1 MKNFIGIGTRFVGK
15 ERYSKEEWAQRQ
27 RFFSIQTAKAG
38 LGALLALVFI
48 GLVGRPDA
56 AEGAAVVGLFAP
68 AVLAVLAFTDIALE
82 DLESAALAIFAA
94 LIGYLAALTGG
105 LNSPLMVWFVLVPA
119 EAALAGGRPAVLR
132 AGIAAGVALVL
143 VTAMQALGALPD
155 SRLPL
160 PAWQLYAGSILAAVV
175 QAAFVAAAAQD
186 RQRAADK
193 ALAENAQMYRFL
205 ADNAMDL
212 ITRHGPDGT
221 IRYASPAAETLLGVA
236 PETLIGL
243 APTAMVHPDDLKTM
257 QSVFVRASYFGRA
270 ASAEIRLR
278 RGNGTFIWT
287 EIRCRPATRADG
299 KHNMVAITR
308 DISERKAN
316 DLALVEA
323 RDLAEAA
330 NRSKSRFL
338 ANMSHELRTPLN
350 AIIGFSEVMTHEMFG
365 NLGSPRYV
373 EYARLIH
380 ESGGHLLELINGVL
394 DMSKIEAGKFEIGEE
409 TFDFSAIAREALRF
423 VKMPAERKGVVLKAA
438 IAQSAATMY
447 ADRRAIK
454 QILINLL
461 SNGIKFTPKGG
472 EVRVTAVR
480 WEGGIEIAVADTG
493 VGIAQADVERLGQP
507 FEQVE
512 NEHVRSQE
520 GTGLGLALVRALAS
534 LHGGEAIID
543 STLGEGTIVRVR
555 LPNAVPAQ
563 MPERTEPAIV
573 PELAARPSKQPE
585 LRGAA

>member
-1 MKNFIGIGTRFVGK
+1 MKNFIGIGTRFASLD
-15 ERYSKEEWAQRQ
+15 RFAKEERAQRQ
-27 RFFSIQTAKAG
+27 RFFAVQMAKAG
-38 LGALLALVFI
+38 LGALLALAFVIF
-48 GLVGRPDA
+48 VGRPDWAEA
-56 AEGAAVVGLFAP
+56 AAIIGLFAP
-68 AVLAVLAFTDIALE
+68 GVLAVFVFSDIPVEELE
-82 DLESAALAIFAA
+82 GAALAIFAA

-119 EAALAGGRPAVLR
+119 EAAIAGGRPAVFR

-160 PAWQLYAGSILAAVV
+160 PAWQLYAASILAAVV
-175 QAAFVAAAAQD
+175 QAAFIAAAAQD
-186 RQRAADK
+186 RQIAADR

-221 IRYASPAAETLLGVA
+221 IRYASPAAETLLGVK
-236 PETLIGL
+236 PDSLIGL
-243 APTAMVHPDDLKTM
+243 APTALVHPDDLKSV

-278 RGNGTFIWT
+278 RSNGSYIWT

-299 KHNMVAITR
+299 KNNLVAITR

-316 DLALVEA
+316 DLALIEA
-323 RDLAEAA
+323 RDMAEAA

-365 NLGSPRYV
+365 TLGSPRYV

-394 DMSKIEAGKFEIGEE
+394 DMSKIEAGKFEISEE

-423 VKMPAERKGVVLKAA
+423 VKMPAERKGVTLKAA
-438 IAQSAATMY
+438 IAQSAATMV

-480 WEGGIEIAVADTG
+480 REGGIEIAVADTG
-493 VGIAQADVERLGQP
+493 VGISHNDVERLGQP

-520 GTGLGLALVRALAS
+520 GTGLGLALVRALATM
-534 LHGGEAIID
+534 HGGEAIIE

-555 LPNAVPAQ
+555 LPHAIPQQAPASA
-563 MPERTEPAIV
+563 EPAIA
-573 PELAARPSKQPE
+573 PELAAKSTKSSE

>member
-1 MKNFIGIGTRFVGK
+1 MKSFAIGKWFVGK
-15 ERYSKEEWAQRQ
+15 ERFSKEDWAARQ
-27 RFFSIQTAKAG
+27 RFFSIQIAKAG
-38 LGALLALVFI
+38 LGALLALAFLA
-48 GLVGRPDA
+48 LVGWPHA
-56 AEGAAVVGLFAP
+56 AEGAAIVGLMAP
-68 AVLAVLAFTDIALE
+68 AVLAIFAFTDIALE

-143 VTAMQALGALPD
+143 VTAMQALGALPE

-160 PAWQLYAGSILAAVV
+160 PAWQLYAASILAAVV

-193 ALAENAQMYRFL
+193 KVAESAQMYRFL

-212 ITRHGPDGT
+212 ITRHAPDGT
-221 IRYASPAAETLLGVA
+221 IRYASPASETLLGVT
-236 PETLIGL
+236 PEQLIGQAPIAL
-243 APTAMVHPDDLKTM
+243 AHPEDLKTL

-278 RGNGTFIWT
+278 RGNGSFVWT

-308 DISERKAN
+308 DISERKAH

-323 RDLAEAA
+323 RDMAEAA

-365 NLGSPRYV
+365 KLGSPRYV

-394 DMSKIEAGKFEIGEE
+394 DMSKIEAGKFEISTE
-409 TFDFSAIAREALRF
+409 TFDFSDVTREALRF
-423 VKMPAERKGVVLKAA
+423 VKMPAERKGVTLKAA
-438 IAQSAATMY
+438 IAQSASTIV

-472 EVRVTAVR
+472 DVRITAVR
-480 WEGGIEIAVADTG
+480 FEGGIEIAVADTG
-493 VGIAQADVERLGQP
+493 VGISQADVTRLGQP

-512 NEHVRSQE
+512 NEHVRAQE
-520 GTGLGLALVRALAS
+520 GTGLGLALVRALAGM
-534 LHGGEAIID
+534 HGGELIID

-555 LPNAVPAQ
+555 LPHALSTTA
-563 MPERTEPAIV
+563 PERGEAV
-573 PELAARPSKQPE
+573 MSAELAATFSTNRSD

>member
-1 MKNFIGIGTRFVGK
+1 M
-15 ERYSKEEWAQRQ
+15 A
-27 RFFSIQTAKAG
+27 
-38 LGALLALVFI
+38 
-48 GLVGRPDA
+48 
-56 AEGAAVVGLFAP
+56 
-68 AVLAVLAFTDIALE
+68 
-82 DLESAALAIFAA
+82 
-94 LIGYLAALTGG
+94 
-105 LNSPLMVWFVLVPA
+105 
-119 EAALAGGRPAVLR
+119 
-132 AGIAAGVALVL
+132 
-143 VTAMQALGALPD
+143 
-155 SRLPL
+155 
-160 PAWQLYAGSILAAVV
+160 
-175 QAAFVAAAAQD
+175 
-186 RQRAADK
+186 
-193 ALAENAQMYRFL
+193 
-205 ADNAMDL
+205 
-212 ITRHGPDGT
+212 
-221 IRYASPAAETLLGVA
+221 LLGVE
-236 PETLIGL
+236 PDSLVGQ
-243 APTAMVHPDDLKTM
+243 APTALVHPDDLKSM

-278 RGNGTFIWT
+278 RRNGTYIWT

-299 KHNMVAITR
+299 KNNMVAITR

-316 DLALVEA
+316 DLALIEA
-323 RDLAEAA
+323 RDMAEAA

-365 NLGSPRYV
+365 KLGNPRYV

-394 DMSKIEAGKFEIGEE
+394 DMSKIEAGKFEIAEE

-423 VKMPAERKGVVLKAA
+423 VKMPAERKGVILKAA
-438 IAQSAATMY
+438 IAQSAATMF

-480 WEGGIEIAVADTG
+480 REGGIEIAVADTG
-493 VGIAQADVERLGQP
+493 VGISQADVDRLGQP

-534 LHGGEAIID
+534 MHGGEAIIE

-555 LPNAVPAQ
+555 LPHAIPPQ
-563 MPERTEPAIV
+563 MPERTEPV
-573 PELAARPSKQPE
+573 LPDAAAMEAAKSPE

>member
-1 MKNFIGIGTRFVGK
+1 MKNFIGIGKRFAAK
-15 ERYSKEEWAQRQ
+15 DRFSKEEWAQRQ

-38 LGALLALVFI
+38 LGALLALAFVAV
-48 GLVGRPDA
+48 VGQPDVAEA
-56 AEGAAVVGLFAP
+56 AALVGLFAP
-68 AVLAVLAFTDIALE
+68 GVLAVLAFTDIAVEELE
-82 DLESAALAIFAA
+82 WAALAIFAA
-94 LIGYLAALTGG
+94 LIGYRAALTGG

-132 AGIAAGVALVL
+132 AGLAAGVSLVL

-160 PAWQLYAGSILAAVV
+160 PAWQLYAASILAAVV

-186 RQRAADK
+186 RQRESDR

-212 ITRHGPDGT
+212 ITRHAPDGS
-221 IRYASPAAETLLGVA
+221 IRYASPAAMALLGVE
-236 PETLIGL
+236 PDSLVGL
-243 APTAMVHPDDLKTM
+243 APTAMVHPDDLKSM

-278 RGNGTFIWT
+278 RKNGTYIWT

-299 KHNMVAITR
+299 KNNMVAITR

-316 DLALVEA
+316 DLALIEA
-323 RDLAEAA
+323 RDMAEAA

-365 NLGSPRYV
+365 TLGSPRYV

-394 DMSKIEAGKFEIGEE
+394 DMSKIEAGKFEIAEE

-438 IAQSAATMY
+438 IAQSAASMF

-480 WEGGIEIAVADTG
+480 RDGGIEIAVADTG
-493 VGIAQADVERLGQP
+493 VGISQADLDRLGQP

-534 LHGGEAIID
+534 MHGGEAVIE
-543 STLGEGTIVRVR
+543 STLGEGTIIRVR
-555 LPNAVPAQ
+555 LPHAAPPPV
-563 MPERTEPAIV
+563 PERVDGPVADPAV
-573 PELAARPSKQPE
+573 RSKTQSE
-585 LRGAA
+585 FRGAA